1 MSSSAP
7 STRTARGGR
16 PPTGRRSTLPAV
28 DERLVM
34 PDTRYEIIDG
44 KVEYVAPADEPH
56 GTRHS
61 KISAL
66 LEMYAARDHDV
77 ASDMLTRTSATGD
90 MAPDASVFPAAR
102 DRRTGGRQ
110 LEALAF
116 EVVSTETLGHAGTKA
131 RRLVERGVRR
141 VFAIDVERKRA
152 LEWSRATDAW
162 EILAPDGAIEDRA
175 LALALPL
182 RPLVEAAKADDA
194 VAQALLA
201 KKNPILEQ
209 ALDGARLEGE
219 SRGKRA
225 GKREGKREGK
235 VEGKIAALLAILATR
250 GIDVS
255 RKAEKRIRAA
265 RDEAIVDAWLRLAL
279 RCTTVNELLDS

>member
-1 MSSSAP
+1 MSPPAP
-7 STRTARGGR
+7 STAPPEKPAR
-16 PPTGRRSTLPAV
+16 PPRRRRVALPDV

-34 PDTRYEIIDG
+34 PETRYEVIDG

-66 LEMYAARDHDV
+66 LETYAAPDHDV
-77 ASDMLTRTSATGD
+77 ASDMLTRTSAIGD

-110 LEALAF
+110 IEALAF
-116 EVVSTETLGHAGTKA
+116 EVVSTERLGHAATKA

-162 EILAPDGAIEDRA
+162 EILAPDGTIEDPA
-175 LALALPL
+175 LALPLPL
-182 RPLVEAAKADDA
+182 RPLVEAAKTDDA
-194 VAQALLA
+194 IAQALLA
-201 KKNPILEQ
+201 KKNPVLEE
-209 ALDGARLEGE
+209 ALHEARLQGE
-219 SRGKRA
+219 TKGQHA
-225 GKREGKREGK
+225 GK
-235 VEGKIAALLAILATR
+235 VAALLAILAVR
-250 GIDVS
+250 GIEVS

-265 RDEAIVDAWLRLAL
+265 KDEATVDAWLRRAVDCKDVDQML
-279 RCTTVNELLDS
+279 TKSG